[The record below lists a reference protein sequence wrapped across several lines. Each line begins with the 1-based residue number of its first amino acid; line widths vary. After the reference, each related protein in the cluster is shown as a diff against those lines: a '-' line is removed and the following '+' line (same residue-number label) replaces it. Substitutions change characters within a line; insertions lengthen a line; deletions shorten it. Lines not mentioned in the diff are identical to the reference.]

1 MWLTCLA
8 SAYRTACTIV
18 GSITFY
24 GPSSLRGQVTF
35 PAFSYVTVILI
46 VTDATLGD
54 TLHGCWL
61 ALYAT
66 VQSIGP
72 ALLTMWLIG
81 PARLTTGTTALAVAI
96 AAFFVALPEGTHLVA
111 KRIALGQIVLTYV
124 MGFVNGEHS
133 GAVMLP
139 VRVAASTAIGVLA
152 CVLALFLPYPRLAC
166 YEVKWNYK
174 QLADNASERPRLYVK
189 ALCAEDKSTAL
200 ASISLAKSLT
210 KSGTKHI
217 QNIKRYQESMK
228 WEIPF
233 KFLRSN
239 YVKPVKKFQYL
250 EIPLRGMEMA
260 EVLEELT
267 CLTIKKVKS
276 YQILCNSM
284 SVPESNEECSLKN
297 FRTIPTISQN
307 LPFFFFLFC
316 MKLLNCPMPKTDG
329 SNKSCEEHV
338 LSFKEAWTSWVCK
351 DSPSPSVLPRQ
362 ERQLS
367 KVANVKAQG
376 TVLGTV
382 YGVLGC
388 FLFEKLLPIRF
399 LFLFPWFIFTSFL
412 RHGRMYGQGGGIS
425 AVIGA
430 VLILG
435 RKSLGPPEE
444 FAIARIVETFIGLTC
459 TIIGELL
466 FQSTRASTLAKS
478 QLSKSLGTLHD
489 CISSMTLRASQA
501 SLLHKQKRLKMHVN
515 ELGTLI
521 GEADVEPNFG
531 FLPFHS
537 ACYSKLLVSLV
548 KMVHLLHFCS
558 YSIGFLEQESQ
569 KIDKAS
575 WKEDVQKL
583 DGDVKL
589 VKEMACSSI
598 KCFNDDITTIKSL
611 AILEKEL
618 ERKKINQWD
627 FGQMGEVLYLQC

>member
-1 MWLTCLA
+1 MAAINEDKTNQARAMWLTCLA

-260 EVLEELT
+260 EWIDQVMRRTRALF
-267 CLTIKKVKS
+267 
-276 YQILCNSM
+276 QR
-284 SVPESNEECSLKN
+284 SLDQLAS
-297 FRTIPTISQN
+297 PTEFGQ
-307 LPFFFFLFC
+307 
-316 MKLLNCPMPKTDG
+316 
-329 SNKSCEEHV
+329 
-338 LSFKEAWTSWVCK
+338 

-435 RKSLGPPEE
+435 RKSFGPPEE

-501 SLLHKQKRLKMHVN
+501 SLIHKQKRLKMHVN
-515 ELGTLI
+515 ELGTFI

-589 VKEMACSSI
+589 V
-598 KCFNDDITTIKSL
+598 L
-611 AILEKEL
+611 AP
-618 ERKKINQWD
+618 Q
-627 FGQMGEVLYLQC
+627 